1 MDFVTVIEEMSKL
14 PDVKIEFMTK
24 KDFGLVLDS
33 YSFYV
38 LGAGFLILIF
48 IMNSNML
55 SNKVSKA
62 SGGVVDIGKRKYEM
76 VKNVSTRFKDVAG
89 M

>member
-1 MDFVTVIEEMSKL
+1 M
-14 PDVKIEFMTK
+14 
-24 KDFGLVLDS
+24 LDS

-38 LGAGFLILIF
+38 LGAGFLILLF

-62 SGGVVDIGKRKYEM
+62 GGGAVDVGKRKY
-76 VKNVSTRFKDVAG
+76 
-89 M
+89 